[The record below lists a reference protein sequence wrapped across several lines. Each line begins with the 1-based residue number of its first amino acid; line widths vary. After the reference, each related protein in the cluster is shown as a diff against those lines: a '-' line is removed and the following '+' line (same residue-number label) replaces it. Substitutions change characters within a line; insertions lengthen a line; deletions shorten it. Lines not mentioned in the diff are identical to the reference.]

1 MEIINDG
8 KTIKTHIPLLANGAY
23 PILARLLDDCDAKT
37 ALSVIT
43 ENMHKCF
50 VLHKADY
57 DPETRKLQLLFRP
70 GNGCQTVL
78 LPLPMQE
85 GGDA

>member
-1 MEIINDG
+1 MEIING
-8 KTIKTHIPLLANGAY
+8 QTIKTHLPLLANGAY
-23 PILARLLDDCDAKT
+23 PILTKLDCDADL
-37 ALSVIT
+37 ALKVISQ
-43 ENMHKCF
+43 NMHKCF
-50 VLHKADY
+50 VLESADY

-85 GGDA
+85 GGEA